1 MFHVKHC
8 EVVTFVQNSHLIVSE
23 FSRQVPLSVFTS
35 GYGVR
40 MDSHHPTLETRTRG
54 SVFKLSI
61 RSRVRLLEAPIRG
74 PVAVMSSN

>member
-40 MDSHHPTLETRTRG
+40 MDSHHPTLDPTLETPMR
-54 SVFKLSI
+54 
-61 RSRVRLLEAPIRG
+61 
-74 PVAVMSSN
+74 

>member
-8 EVVTFVQNSHLIVSE
+8 EVVAFVQNSRLIVSE

-54 SVFKLSI
+54 SVCTTC
-61 RSRVRLLEAPIRG
+61 RG
-74 PVAVMSSN
+74 H